1 MASPDSSYDLALASA
16 TLRAN
21 SADVQALLTALV
33 SGLSDALGER
43 IQTSLAGGRFR
54 KSHDI
59 AHVEL
64 LVGDEQFEA
73 TVEGSRLHCSL
84 AHLSG
89 GIRIRSEVLEVD
101 EWITR
106 LVGALGTEAE
116 RSESARRA
124 LERLVI
130 GGNQ

>member
-1 MASPDSSYDLALASA
+1 MAASDSSFDLALASA

-21 SADVQALLTALV
+21 GSDVQALLSALV
-33 SGLSDALGER
+33 GALSDALVDR
-43 IQTSLAGGRFR
+43 VQTTFAGGRFR
-54 KSHDI
+54 KTHDI
-59 AHVEL
+59 ATVAL
-64 LVGDEQFEA
+64 AIGDEQFDA
-73 TVEGSRLHCSL
+73 TVEGSRLACRL
-84 AHLSG
+84 AHVSG

-106 LVGALGTEAE
+106 LVATLGAEAA